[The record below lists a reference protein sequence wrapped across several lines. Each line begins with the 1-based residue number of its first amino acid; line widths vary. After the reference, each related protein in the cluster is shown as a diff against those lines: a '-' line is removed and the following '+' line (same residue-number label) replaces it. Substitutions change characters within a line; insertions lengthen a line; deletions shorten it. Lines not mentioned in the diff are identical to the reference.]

1 MSLRYFVTVKQPFKI
16 YSVMSMPV
24 FSLICLLLW
33 VFMSI
38 IRYYLA
44 GGKKDFV
51 EQELSVY
58 LSLAL
63 R

>member
-1 MSLRYFVTVKQPFKI
+1 MSLRYFVTVKQPLKI
-16 YSVMSMPV
+16 YSAMSMSV

-33 VFMSI
+33 VCTSV

-44 GGKKDFV
+44 GTKKYFV
-51 EQELSVY
+51 ELELSVY
-58 LSLAL
+58 LSSAL